1 MEKDFIEEI
10 LENLKNE
17 WVNTKLGLVRI
28 SCIIASINRVS
39 WRAVKYPWKS
49 WPMNQVIFDIMNDL
63 EISKEDQ
70 KKIWKTGSKT
80 DCRVESFVGR
90 WLSANYKKD
99 CKWKKYSSR
108 KIANI
113 VKYQQ
118 TEKEGP
124 DNVQIVSP
132 DK

>member
-63 EISKEDQ
+63 EISKEE
-70 KKIWKTGSKT
+70 KKNWKKGSKT
-80 DCRVESFVGR
+80 DYRVESFVGR

-99 CKWKKYSSR
+99 GKWKKYSSR

-118 TEKEGP
+118 TEKEDP